1 MSGLT
6 VNIDLVAVLRSVR
19 RLNEPDPA
27 QAAVLSELAG
37 ADGIGVQVRR
47 DRKYIR
53 DRDLYILKSVV
64 KTKLVCEL
72 PPADELIGLA
82 AEIKPWM
89 VILVADH
96 ADSDSPVSPIDFD
109 SPAIDFGGITDR
121 FKGIGVNVGFFVGP
135 ENDDIKGVARAG
147 ATAVL
152 INCSG
157 YTDARTI
164 EDAQSELD
172 RIDRAVSGASKQG
185 LAVYAG
191 RGVTYKNIQPLVELG
206 YVDEFIIGHAINS
219 RAMLVGY
226 ERAVKEML
234 ALTKS
239 PRAGG

>member
-1 MSGLT
+1 MSALT
-6 VNIDLVAVLRSVR
+6 VNIDLVSVLRSVR

-27 QAAVLSELAG
+27 QAAVLCELAG
-37 ADGIGVQVRR
+37 ADGVGVQVRR

-72 PPADELIGLA
+72 PPADELIDLVL
-82 AEIKPWM
+82 EVKPWI

-96 ADSDSPVSPIDFD
+96 ADSDSPVSPIDF
-109 SPAIDFGGITDR
+109 SNPAVDFGGLTDR
-121 FKGIGVNVGFFVGP
+121 FKGVGINVGFFVEP
-135 ENDDIKGVARAG
+135 EMDDVKGAARAG
-147 ATAVL
+147 AASVL

-157 YTDARTI
+157 FTDARTI

-172 RIDRAVSGASKQG
+172 RIDRAVNGAAKQG
-185 LAVYAG
+185 LTVYAG
-191 RGVTYKNIQPLVELG
+191 RGITYKNIQPLVELG
-206 YVDEFIIGHAINS
+206 YIDEFIIGHAVNS

-234 ALTKS
+234 TLTRAAKS
-239 PRAGG
+239 GG